1 MSKNL
6 ASKAVSGLKWGTV
19 STVAN
24 AVMQIGYTSA
34 MARLLAPEA
43 FGLVAIASVILRF
56 GSYFAHLG
64 LSQAIIQKDELTED
78 NIRAAF
84 TSSALLGLFFTV
96 LIWALAPFAT
106 MFFDNDVYGS
116 EQVTPIVRLMSMA
129 LLIGGLS
136 STASSLCERNMR
148 FKELSIVETLSYIIS
163 YLGVGVVL
171 AYLGYGVWSL
181 VIATLTQASLVAL
194 GAYFITRHNVLPLFK
209 WESYKPLFSYG
220 SRMSVISFLEF
231 LSQDMA
237 TILIGKTLG
246 PYRLGLYD
254 RAHRLVNLPMY
265 MLTRTISRVIFP
277 SFSKLQ
283 AETSKL
289 ASAYISSTTLL
300 ATIIIPTCLGL
311 LVAAPEVV
319 YILLGDQWGE
329 SIPVLQV
336 LCLAIPLSFITMFA
350 GIVCDA
356 KAVLNIKIV
365 LTLVFIGVIT
375 TFFFVLRQYGL
386 IGFAF
391 AVLAGEIVRIL
402 FYQTVLNRILKL
414 SYLEQMQVYVPGLV
428 NGVLIAAIIYALSSV
443 LRGLDLSH
451 VLVLACQITTG
462 AILFI
467 VLTLFFPHNT
477 LKTQINKLLS
487 KFGVD
492 ENSTSY
498 YGKMLSKYRKSVINN
513 TEAVN

>member
-19 STVAN
+19 STIAN
-24 AVMQIGYTSA
+24 AIMQIGYTSA
-34 MARLLAPEA
+34 MARLLAPET
-43 FGLVAIASVILRF
+43 FGLVAIAGVIIRF

-64 LSQAIIQKDELTED
+64 LSQAIIQKEELTAD

-84 TSSALLGLFFTV
+84 TSSTLLGLLFMLLV
-96 LIWALAPFAT
+96 WALAPMAAL
-106 MFFDNDVYGS
+106 FFDNGTFES
-116 EQVTPIVRLMSMA
+116 EAVIPIVRAMSLA
-129 LLIGGLS
+129 FLIAGLS
-136 STASSLCERNMR
+136 ATATSLTERNMR
-148 FKELSIVETLSYIIS
+148 FKELSIVETLSYVIS
-163 YLGVGVVL
+163 YLGVGVLL
-171 AYLGYGVWSL
+171 AFLGYGVWSL
-181 VIATLTQASLVAL
+181 VIATLTQATLVAV

-220 SRMSVISFLEF
+220 SKMSIISFLEF

-246 PYRLGLYD
+246 PYSLGIYD

-283 AETSKL
+283 AETEKL

-311 LVAAPEVV
+311 LAAAPEVV
-319 YILLGDQWGE
+319 YLLLGDQWGE

-365 LTLVFIGVIT
+365 LTLVFIAVIT
-375 TFFFVLRQYGL
+375 GFFFVFRQYGL
-386 IGFAF
+386 VGFAF
-391 AVLAGEIVRIL
+391 AILAGELVRTL

-414 SYLEQMQVYVPGLV
+414 SYLKQLQAYIPGVV
-428 NGVLIAAIIYALSSV
+428 NGAIIGSVIYVLSTMLRSV
-443 LRGLDLSH
+443 GLSH
-451 VLVLACQITTG
+451 ILILGIQISTG
-462 AILFI
+462 AILFL
-467 VLTLFFPHNT
+467 VLTLFFPQKT
-477 LKTQINKLLS
+477 LKSQINMFLS
-487 KFGVD
+487 KLGVE
-492 ENSTSY
+492 ENPTSY
-498 YGKMLSKYRKSVINN
+498 YGRMISKYKKTVANS
-513 TEAVN
+513 TEG

>member
-6 ASKAVSGLKWGTV
+6 ASKAVSGLKWGSV
-19 STVAN
+19 STIAN

-43 FGLVAIASVILRF
+43 FGLVAIAGVIIRF

-64 LSQAIIQKDELTED
+64 LSQAIIQKEELSED

-84 TSSALLGLFFTV
+84 TSSTLLGLAFTLLV
-96 LIWALAPFAT
+96 WALAPLAT
-106 MFFDNDVYGS
+106 MFFDNGTFES
-116 EQVTPIVRLMSMA
+116 EAVTPIVRVMSLA
-129 LLIGGLS
+129 FLIAGLS
-136 STASSLCERNMR
+136 ATAFSLSERNMR
-148 FKELSIVETLSYIIS
+148 FKELSIVETLSYVIS
-163 YLGVGVVL
+163 YLGVGVLL

-181 VIATLTQASLVAL
+181 VIATLTQSALVAI
-194 GAYFITRHNVLPLFK
+194 GAYVITRHNVLPHFK

-220 SRMSVISFLEF
+220 SKMSVISFLEF
-231 LSQDMA
+231 ISQDMA

-246 PYRLGLYD
+246 PYTLGIYD

-283 AETSKL
+283 AETTKL

-319 YILLGDQWGE
+319 YVLLGDQWGE

-356 KAVLNIKIV
+356 KAVLNAKIV
-365 LTLVFIGVIT
+365 LTLLFIGVIT
-375 TFFFVLRQYGL
+375 GFFFLFRDQGL

-391 AVLAGEIVRIL
+391 AILAGELVRTL

-414 SYLEQMQVYVPGLV
+414 SYSKQLLVYVPGIV
-428 NGVLIAAIIYALSSV
+428 NGMVIAAVIYVLSTMLRSV
-443 LRGLDLSH
+443 GLPHL
-451 VLVLACQITTG
+451 LVLGAQISTG
-462 AILFI
+462 AVLFL
-467 VLTLFFPHNT
+467 VLTLFFPHKT
-477 LKTQINKLLS
+477 LKNQINALLS
-487 KFGVD
+487 RLGLED
-492 ENSTSY
+492 NPTSY
-498 YGKMLSKYRKSVINN
+498 VGRLVLKYRKTVINS
-513 TEAVN
+513 TEG

>member
-6 ASKAVSGLKWGTV
+6 ASKAVSGLKWGSV
-19 STVAN
+19 STIAN

-43 FGLVAIASVILRF
+43 FGLVAIAGVILRF

-64 LSQAIIQKDELTED
+64 LSQAIIQKDELTEE

-84 TSSALLGLFFTV
+84 TSSALLGLAFTV
-96 LIWALAPFAT
+96 LIWVLAPFAT
-106 MFFDNDVYGS
+106 LFFENEVYAS
-116 EQVTPIVRLMSMA
+116 EQVTPIVRLMSLA

-148 FKELSIVETLSYIIS
+148 FKELSIVETLSYVIS
-163 YLGVGVVL
+163 YLGVGIIL
-171 AYLGYGVWSL
+171 AYLDYGVWSL
-181 VIATLTQASLVAL
+181 VIATLTQAALVAL
-194 GAYFITRHNVLPLFK
+194 GAYFIARHSILPLFK
-209 WESYKPLFSYG
+209 WESYKPLFNYG
-220 SRMSVISFLEF
+220 SKMSVISFLEF

-246 PYRLGLYD
+246 PYKLGIYD

-289 ASAYISSTTLL
+289 ANAYISSTTLL

-319 YILLGDQWGE
+319 YILLGDQWGD

-356 KAVLNIKIV
+356 KAVLNLKIV

-375 TFFFVLRQYGL
+375 GFFFLLRQYGL
-386 IGFAF
+386 VGFAF
-391 AVLAGEIVRIL
+391 AILAGELVRIL

-414 SYLEQMQVYVPGLV
+414 SYTRQLQVYIPGLV
-428 NGVLIAAIIYALSSV
+428 NGLIIAAAIYALSTV
-443 LRGLDLSH
+443 LRGAGLSH
-451 VLVLACQITTG
+451 VLVLGAQIATG
-462 AILFI
+462 AVLFI
-467 VLTLFFPHNT
+467 ALTLFFPHKT
-477 LKTQINKLLS
+477 LKSQINTLLS
-487 KFGVD
+487 KLGID
-492 ENSTSY
+492 ENPTSY
-498 YGKMLSKYRKSVINN
+498 YGRLISKYRKTVINS
-513 TEAVN
+513 TEG